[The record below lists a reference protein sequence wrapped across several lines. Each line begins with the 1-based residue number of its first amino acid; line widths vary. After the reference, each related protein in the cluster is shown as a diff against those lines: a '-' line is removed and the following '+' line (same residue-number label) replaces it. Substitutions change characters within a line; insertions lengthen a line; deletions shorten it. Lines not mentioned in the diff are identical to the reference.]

1 VKVDFPSIQKSYNA
15 EITRV
20 GSYINPNNRTF
31 EVEVDLTNTDDRLK
45 PNLLAIMNIRDF
57 EANNAVAIPSR
68 LIQQDVNGNDYLF
81 VITQN
86 EEGTFVERRV
96 IQTGLSYED
105 FTLVKSGLEVGEK
118 IVDKGSRSINDGQQV
133 TVKRSTEE

>member
-1 VKVDFPSIQKSYNA
+1 
-15 EITRV
+15 
-20 GSYINPNNRTF
+20 
-31 EVEVDLTNTDDRLK
+31 VDLTNTDDRLK

-81 VITQN
+81 VITDS

-96 IQTGLSYED
+96 IQTGLSYEG
-105 FTLVKSGLEVGEK
+105 FTLVTSGLEVGER